1 MRINTNVAA
10 LSANRNMAEAS
21 GAAGKSIERLSSGL
35 RINRAADDASGLVI
49 AEKLKAQSNGINV
62 AVRNAQDGIGLV
74 QTADGAL
81 TEVTNILHRM
91 RDLAMHSAN
100 GATTGEA
107 RDANQSEFTQ
117 LSDEL
122 TRISETT
129 SFAGQKLLDG
139 TLNTTLNVSQTGA
152 DTDAIDLV
160 VATDFDAAGLG
171 VDNGAIQVDAAGG
184 VAAAETAIIALDT
197 ALDDV
202 TGARGDLGALQ
213 NRLEHTVS
221 NLSVTGENLAAA
233 ESRIRDTDMASEMT
247 QFSKQQILSQ
257 ASQAMLAQANSS
269 SQGVLQLLR
278 G

>member
-152 DTDAIDLV
+152 ATDAIDLI
-160 VATDFDAAGLG
+160 VADELRRGRSRCRQRRHSGRRRRRCRRRRDRDHRAGHG
-171 VDNGAIQVDAAGG
+171 P
-184 VAAAETAIIALDT
+184 
-197 ALDDV
+197 
-202 TGARGDLGALQ
+202 R
-213 NRLEHTVS
+213 R
-221 NLSVTGENLAAA
+221 
-233 ESRIRDTDMASEMT
+233 RD
-247 QFSKQQILSQ
+247 
-257 ASQAMLAQANSS
+257 
-269 SQGVLQLLR
+269 R
-278 G
+278 RPR